1 MTKENSKYD
10 TANISY
16 VERGGASAMFITR
29 DDQDKRYYRMNGST
43 YYGVL
48 PAGFLP
54 RRTSTNTKKKAVI
67 QDASADKRPAIST
80 KPKIKYDAAYISYVE
95 NGESAAVF
103 ITRDIAQEVPTDKRW
118 IDVISLDGYKRS
130 DGRWVF
136 NMFTVEMFP
145 RKLRPKYPDNISD
158 EDKKYTTW
166 KTAHEDIENQRRN
179 GVKGTKYSIWPKLV
193 DRNQAKGKKPKWEY
207 EIVEAK
213 RL

>member
-16 VERGGASAMFITR
+16 VERGGASAMFIAR

-43 YYGVL
+43 YYGVP

-95 NGESAAVF
+95 NGESACRVHY
-103 ITRDIAQEVPTDKRW
+103 T
-118 IDVISLDGYKRS
+118 GYSTGSTYRQ
-130 DGRWVF
+130 
-136 NMFTVEMFP
+136 T
-145 RKLRPKYPDNISD
+145 
-158 EDKKYTTW
+158 
-166 KTAHEDIENQRRN
+166 
-179 GVKGTKYSIWPKLV
+179 V
-193 DRNQAKGKKPKWEY
+193 DRCHFFGW
-207 EIVEAK
+207 
-213 RL
+213 L

>member
-10 TANISY
+10 TAN
-16 VERGGASAMFITR
+16 
-29 DDQDKRYYRMNGST
+29 
-43 YYGVL
+43 
-48 PAGFLP
+48 
-54 RRTSTNTKKKAVI
+54 
-67 QDASADKRPAIST
+67 
-80 KPKIKYDAAYISYVE
+80 ISYVE

-158 EDKKYTTW
+158 EDKKYITW